1 MAEARRI
8 GRLFDASLELIHADA
23 YNVEKEQR
31 FREALDRLDLDRST
45 PIHFRVGEPA
55 RAILEVRKAAGIDLL
70 IAGALERESVHRSFT
85 GNVAREL
92 LRQAPCDL
100 FLFIEPKEEPRVF
113 EHLYVTM
120 PDSSEFSRR
129 VYHRAL
135 DVAERAGARTLT
147 LVHVQTTFAEAKEK
161 ASGSPATEDALK
173 ALINER
179 ESSQV
184 ELDYHL
190 VRGNT
195 GFTAFEFIQSSGSD
209 LLVMPSQLTSPDR
222 PVFAPALD
230 WIIQVIPTN
239 LWVIRQVV

>member
-1 MAEARRI
+1 LAEARRVS
-8 GRLFDASLELIHADA
+8 RFYHASLELIHADA
-23 YNVEKEQR
+23 YSFEKEQR
-31 FREALDRLDLDRST
+31 FREALERLDLDRNT
-45 PIHFRVGEPA
+45 PIHFQAGEPA
-55 RAILEVRKAAGIDLL
+55 RAILDVQQAAGIDLL

-113 EHLYVTM
+113 ENLYVAM
-120 PDSSEFSRR
+120 PDSTEFSRR
-129 VYHRAL
+129 VYHLAL
-135 DVAERAGARTLT
+135 DLAEHAGARTLT
-147 LVHVQTTFAEAKEK
+147 LVHVQTTFAEAKER

-173 ALINER
+173 ELIDER

-209 LLVMPSQLTSPDR
+209 LLVMPSQFTSPDR

-239 LWVIRQVV
+239 LWVIREVA